1 MVTDLLKESI
11 LEFKSSSMN
20 LLDAVRVD
28 VGRKKRD
35 TGGWSDPIFLMK
47 LQAGLSLFLVFTVT
61 VSNFVLAS
69 VISSSGDEEWTGF
82 YPT

>member
-1 MVTDLLKESI
+1 MVTDPLKESI